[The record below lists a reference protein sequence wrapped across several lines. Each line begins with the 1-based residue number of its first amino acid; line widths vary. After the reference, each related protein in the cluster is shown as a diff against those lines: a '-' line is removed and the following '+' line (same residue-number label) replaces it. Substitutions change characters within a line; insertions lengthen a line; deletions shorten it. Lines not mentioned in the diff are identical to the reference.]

1 MPLDTQKPPT
11 IFQWSGG
18 FVFYNRFERE
28 FECDCYDLHGE
39 PASQPALRQSRQYD
53 WGISRPSPMLRKP
66 KTSSISSNPNAF
78 FPQQGHSA
86 QGGSEFK
93 SYGIITPTV
102 KIYYVLYKNTFCNFT
117 CQASDMRKLC
127 IFYFSML
134 HANRCKTTHG
144 LF

>member
-1 MPLDTQKPPT
+1 M
-11 IFQWSGG
+11 IGG

-102 KIYYVLYKNTFCNFT
+102 KFIMFYIKILFAILHVKLLICANYVFFISACYT
-117 CQASDMRKLC
+117 QIDVKLHMG
-127 IFYFSML
+127 FYL
-134 HANRCKTTHG
+134 GPTA
-144 LF
+144 